1 MGALPVQAAPPPRPV
16 HRPPAAAAVRR
27 PAKPAAPPPSADDR
41 ILLAEQGA
49 FDQAMAV
56 RAEQEREA
64 NVLRTMQMEQLKRDD
79 QAMREWIKLI

>member
-1 MGALPVQAAPPPRPV
+1 MGALPVQPAPPPRPV
-16 HRPPAAAAVRR
+16 HRPPAAAVRR